1 MIITLTEC
9 KSCTNEPPTKDG
21 MYVVIRLYKGE
32 IAVVISTD
40 YTVEYGWDTN
50 YISHEH
56 AIDYSDGDGWTNIW
70 ASCYI
75 VDNNI
80 K

>member
-1 MIITLTEC
+1 MNIKLTEC
-9 KSCTNEPPTKDG
+9 KSCMNEPPTKDV

-32 IAVVISTD
+32 ISAVMSTD
-40 YTVEYGWDTN
+40 YTVEYGWNTN
-50 YISHEH
+50 FISHDH
-56 AIDYSDGDGWTNIW
+56 AIDYTDEDGWRNVW

-75 VDNNI
+75 EDNNI